1 MSKTPKQVSKSE
13 KKKID
18 QANLD
23 AIKRIDP
30 FAEEVLTGCAHTALF
45 NFNVAEKKWV
55 KGEVDGP
62 LFVYRRKDKPWFS
75 FMIANRLSL
84 DDHIEPILKEIQLKY
99 EPPYIFIYD
108 KDNTIRGL
116 WFSGEDEC
124 KRVYNLFTIIRKNI
138 DKMHIPELIARIKAE
153 SNGDTPPA
161 EEREEEGLME
171 KVLAQTSLE
180 GTQLALEKLGINRG
194 SDLEEE
200 PIAEKSTVIVVK
212 EEIVGGGTAPSSAAP
227 VKVRSA
233 TAGGKATTA
242 PAGSSS
248 APNEGSGEA
257 PVVGLSREQLLQSV
271 LYLLQND
278 GSFLD
283 RIHQGYFES
292 LRAHLGS
299 GGKK

>member
-1 MSKTPKQVSKSE
+1 MSKAPKQVSKSE

-18 QANLD
+18 QANL
-23 AIKRIDP
+23 ASIKRIDP
-30 FAEEVLTGCAHTALF
+30 FAEEVLTGCVHTALF

-153 SNGDTPPA
+153 SNGDAAPA
-161 EEREEEGLME
+161 DEREYEGPGVE
-171 KVLAQTSLE
+171 KVQKSLE
-180 GTQLALEKLGINRG
+180 GTQLALEKLGINRS
-194 SDLEEE
+194 SDPEEE

-212 EEIVGGGTAPSSAAP
+212 EEIAGTTPSSAVP
-227 VKVRSA
+227 VVKVRPA
-233 TAGGKATTA
+233 TTATGKAATA
-242 PAGSSS
+242 PAGSIST
-248 APNEGSGEA
+248 PNEVSGEA

-278 GSFLD
+278 SSFLD